1 MMRVLKVIGRSLSAL
16 VGSALILLG
25 GLGVLF
31 SIHALIDPASAQA
44 ADENNPF
51 GQPPT
56 FVHELGVFGGYIVVA
71 LVGVFLLW
79 TFARQRRRSV

>member
-1 MMRVLKVIGRSLSAL
+1 MMRVLKVIGRLLSAL

-51 GQPPT
+51 GPPPT
-56 FVHELGVFGGYIVVA
+56 FLHELGILGAYILLGV
-71 LVGVFLLW
+71 VGVFVVW
-79 TFARQRRRSV
+79 IFARQRRRSV